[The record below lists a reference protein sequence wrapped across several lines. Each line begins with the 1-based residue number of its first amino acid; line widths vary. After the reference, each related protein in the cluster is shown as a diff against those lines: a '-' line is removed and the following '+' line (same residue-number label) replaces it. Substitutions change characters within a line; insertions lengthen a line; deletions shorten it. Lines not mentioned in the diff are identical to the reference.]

1 MTSLLSIMPAEG
13 ARSTPATRTRFTK
26 HSNKVA
32 KHHELLHAKNY
43 SFVPVVTDT
52 SGALHSASLR
62 LLYDFPC
69 LKTDAAEQRAVANS
83 LRSPLTPEQLC
94 QRRGAMVCS
103 ALDGSSAVQPLGFG
117 LLGSAGLRP
126 MPPHC

>member
-62 LLYDFPC
+62 LLYDFASSG
-69 LKTDAAEQRAVANS
+69 AAPYATSLLTGSRA
-83 LRSPLTPEQLC
+83 RP
-94 QRRGAMVCS
+94 RRGVQARWYVSRMRLFVPLS
-103 ALDGSSAVQPLGFG
+103 SKLALS
-117 LLGSAGLRP
+117 LGSTYSGVL
-126 MPPHC
+126 